1 MHSTCFSQC
10 VILAVLLEFSWIGTT
25 IIIMNITMIIAR
37 YKSNNNKI
45 ESDKNNDS
53 TNVDNN
59 DR

>member
-1 MHSTCFSQC
+1 MHLTCFSQC

-45 ESDKNNDS
+45 ESDKNNS
-53 TNVDNN
+53 GWEKEEN
-59 DR
+59 

>member
-1 MHSTCFSQC
+1 
-10 VILAVLLEFSWIGTT
+10 
-25 IIIMNITMIIAR
+25 MIIAR